1 MDLERSLIMEDP
13 IYRDIILDHFKNPS
27 NYGMLEHPDFK
38 TTDYNPLCG
47 DEISI
52 TGKVKNGK
60 LISVK
65 FESRGCAI
73 SKASASIM
81 TEKFINMDIDE
92 IKKTTPEN
100 YLKLLEI
107 ELSPSRIK
115 CALLGYSA
123 LKKSIAK
130 L

>member
-1 MDLERSLIMEDP
+1 MEDP

-27 NYGMLEHPDFK
+27 NYGLLEDPDFK

-60 LISVK
+60 LASVK

-81 TEKFINMDIDE
+81 TEKFLKKNINKINLM
-92 IKKTTPEN
+92 KPEE
-100 YLKLLEI
+100 YLQILEI

-115 CALLGYSA
+115 CALLGFSS
-123 LKKSIAK
+123 LKKALNDFTSSS
-130 L
+130 

>member
-1 MDLERSLIMEDP
+1 MEDP

-27 NYGMLEHPDFK
+27 NYGSIENPNFK
-38 TTDYNPLCG
+38 VSDNNPLCG
-47 DEISI
+47 DEISL
-52 TGKVKNGK
+52 TGKVKDGK
-60 LISVK
+60 LVEIK

-81 TEKFINMDIDE
+81 TEYFLN
-92 IKKTTPEN
+92 KKTEEIIKMKPEE
-100 YLKLLEI
+100 YLQILEI

-115 CALLGYSA
+115 CALLGFSA
-123 LKKSIAK
+123 LKKSLAK

>member
-1 MDLERSLIMEDP
+1 MEDP

-27 NYGMLEHPDFK
+27 NYGLLEDADFK

-52 TGKVKNGK
+52 TGKVENGK
-60 LISVK
+60 LVNIR
-65 FESRGCAI
+65 FQSRGCAI

-81 TEKFINMDIDE
+81 TERFLNKSVEE
-92 IKKTTPEN
+92 IKKLKPEE
-100 YLKLLEI
+100 YLQILEV

-115 CALLGYSA
+115 CALLGFSS
-123 LKKSIAK
+123 LKKA

>member
-1 MDLERSLIMEDP
+1 MEDP
-13 IYRDIILDHFKNPS
+13 IYRDIILED
-27 NYGMLEHPDFK
+27 PDFK

-60 LISVK
+60 LASVK

-81 TEKFINMDIDE
+81 TEKFLKKNINKINLM
-92 IKKTTPEN
+92 KPEE
-100 YLKLLEI
+100 YLQILEI

-115 CALLGYSA
+115 CALLGFSS
-123 LKKSIAK
+123 LKKALNDFTSSS
-130 L
+130 